1 MIGIALIPNA
11 DGSAYDL
18 DLSRGGM
25 TLMEVT
31 HQNQA
36 MLLAAQPGEYKEYPA
51 VGVGIKDMLLD
62 HNERGWRRRIAEQ
75 LEADG
80 QRIKRLEITSEGI
93 DLEAEYK

>member
-11 DGSAYDL
+11 DGTAYDL
-18 DLSRGGM
+18 DLRQGGL

-36 MLLAAQPGEYKEYPA
+36 MLLAAQPGEYKEHPA
-51 VGVGIKDMLLD
+51 VGVGITDMLLD

-80 QRIKRLEITSEGI
+80 QRIKKLEITNEGI
-93 DLEAEYK
+93 NLEADYK